1 MDGVSLSVLIGSV
14 SVAFFH
20 TLLGPDHTLP
30 FIMLAR
36 ARDWSTSRAL
46 LVTFLCGLGHVG
58 SSLLLGGL
66 GIALGYGI
74 GALESAEQSRGAWA
88 AWALFAFGF
97 AYMVWGLRLAWR
109 RRSGLSLHDHAG
121 HVHVHGHGHGDHAH
135 AHDNKSG
142 SRTTFWVLF
151 AIFVL
156 GPCEPLIAFFMVP
169 ASKGN
174 WTLAVTTAIAF
185 TVVTLATML
194 GLVALGLAGYQRLP
208 LGRLERWSEFLAG
221 ATVAL
226 CGLVILFVPGA

>member
-1 MDGVSLSVLIGSV
+1 MDGVSLSVLIGSA

-36 ARDWSTSRAL
+36 ARSWSMNRAL
-46 LVTFLCGLGHVG
+46 VVTLLCGVGHVG

-74 GALESAEQSRGAWA
+74 GALESAEADRGAWA

-97 AYMVWGLRLAWR
+97 AYMVWGIRLGWR
-109 RRSGLSLHDHAG
+109 RRSGLALHDHAG
-121 HVHVHGHGHGDHAH
+121 QVHVHGHGDHAH
-135 AHDNKSG
+135 AHGDQSG

-156 GPCEPLIAFFMVP
+156 GPCEPLIPFFMVP

-174 WTLAVTTAIAF
+174 WGLAVATAIVF
-185 TVVTLATML
+185 TFCTLATML
-194 GLVALGLAGYQRLP
+194 GLVALGIAGYRRLT
-208 LGRLERWSEFLAG
+208 LGPLERWAESLAG

-226 CGLVILFVPGA
+226 CGLAILFLGL

>member
-1 MDGVSLSVLIGSV
+1 MDGVSLSVIIGAV

-36 ARDWSTSRAL
+36 ARGWSMSRT
-46 LVTFLCGLGHVG
+46 LVITFLCGLGHVAG
-58 SSLLLGGL
+58 SLLLGGL

-74 GALESAEQSRGAWA
+74 GALESAEEGRGAWA

-97 AYMVWGLRLAWR
+97 AYMVWGVRLAWR
-109 RRSGLSLHDHAG
+109 RRSGLALHDHAG
-121 HVHVHGHGHGDHAH
+121 HIHVHGHGDQEH
-135 AHDNKSG
+135 AHDDGSG

-174 WTLAVTTAIAF
+174 WTLAVTTAILKPCD
-185 TVVTLATML
+185 LARSMNSME
-194 GLVALGLAGYQRLP
+194 V
-208 LGRLERWSEFLAG
+208 W
-221 ATVAL
+221 
-226 CGLVILFVPGA
+226 

>member
-1 MDGVSLSVLIGSV
+1 MDGVSLSVLIGAV

-36 ARDWSTSRAL
+36 ARDWSMSRT
-46 LVTFLCGLGHVG
+46 LVITLLCGLGHVAA
-58 SSLLLGGL
+58 SLLLGGL

-74 GALESAEQSRGAWA
+74 GALESAEGGRGAWA
-88 AWALFAFGF
+88 AWVLFAFGF
-97 AYMVWGLRLAWR
+97 AYMVWGIRLAWR
-109 RRSGLSLHDHAG
+109 RRSGLALHDHAG
-121 HVHVHGHGHGDHAH
+121 HVHVHGHGDHEH
-135 AHDNKSG
+135 AHDNRSG

-169 ASKGN
+169 ASEGN
-174 WTLAVTTAIAF
+174 WTLAVTTAIA
-185 TVVTLATML
+185 ML
-194 GLVALGLAGYQRLP
+194 GIVALGLAGYARLR
-208 LGRLERWSEFLAG
+208 LGRLERWSEALAG

-226 CGLVILFVPGA
+226 CGLTILFLGL

>member
-1 MDGVSLSVLIGSV
+1 MDGASLSVIIGAV

-36 ARDWSTSRAL
+36 ARSWSMRRT
-46 LVTFLCGLGHVG
+46 LVITFCCGLGHVAG
-58 SSLLLGGL
+58 SLLLGGL

-74 GALESAEQSRGAWA
+74 GALESAEEGRGAWA

-97 AYMVWGLRLAWR
+97 AYMVWGIRLAWR
-109 RRSGLSLHDHAG
+109 RRSGLALHDHAG
-121 HVHVHGHGHGDHAH
+121 HVHVHGHGDNAH
-135 AHDNKSG
+135 AHDDRSD

-169 ASKGN
+169 ASEGN

-185 TVVTLATML
+185 SICTVATMV
-194 GLVALGLAGYQRLP
+194 GLVALGLRGYQSLRFA
-208 LGRLERWSEFLAG
+208 RLERWSEALAG

-226 CGLVILFVPGA
+226 CGLAILFLGL

>member
-1 MDGVSLSVLIGSV
+1 MDGVSLSILIGAV

-20 TLLGPDHTLP
+20 TLLGADHTLP

-36 ARDWSTSRAL
+36 SERWSMGRAL
-46 LVTFLCGLGHVG
+46 LITFLCGLGHVG
-58 SSLLLGGL
+58 ASLLLGGL

-74 GALESAEQSRGAWA
+74 GALESAETNRGAWA

-109 RRSGLSLHDHAG
+109 RRSGLALHTHAG
-121 HVHVHGHGHGDHAH
+121 HVHVHGHGDHAH
-135 AHDNKSG
+135 AHDDASD

-151 AIFVL
+151 AVFVL

-169 ASKGN
+169 ASEGN
-174 WTLAVTTAIAF
+174 WTLAATAAIAF
-185 TVVTLATML
+185 SLCTLATML
-194 GLVALGLAGYQRLP
+194 GIVALGLAGYARLR
-208 LGRLERWSEFLAG
+208 LGRLERWSEAVSG

-226 CGLVILFVPGA
+226 CGLAILFLGL

>member
-1 MDGVSLSVLIGSV
+1 MDGVSLSILIGAV

-36 ARDWSTSRAL
+36 SERWSMRRAL
-46 LVTFLCGLGHVG
+46 VITFLCGLGHVAA
-58 SSLLLGGL
+58 SLLLGGL

-74 GALESAEQSRGAWA
+74 GALETAETSRGAWA

-109 RRSGLSLHDHAG
+109 RRSGLALHTHAG

-135 AHDNKSG
+135 ARDEAGN

-169 ASKGN
+169 ASEGN
-174 WTLAVTTAIAF
+174 WTLAITTAIAF
-185 TVVTLATML
+185 TVCTLATML
-194 GLVALGLAGYQRLP
+194 GVVALGLAGYARLR
-208 LGRLERWSEFLAG
+208 LGRLERWSEAVSG

-226 CGLVILFVPGA
+226 CGLAILFLGL